1 MHRKRYWRNIKH
13 GIEFGYARMIKCGID
28 MKKFGIIL
36 ILAGISLI
44 AALSMDV
51 ARRNRSILLI
61 ESGVASSEIGFMRLF
76 ATVGTV
82 LVIAG
87 VSATVMDKR
96 P

>member
-1 MHRKRYWRNIKH
+1 
-13 GIEFGYARMIKCGID
+13 
-28 MKKFGIIL
+28 MKKIGIIL
-36 ILAGISLI
+36 VLAGISLI

-51 ARRNRSILLI
+51 AKKNRSILTI
-61 ESGVASSEIGFMRLF
+61 EKGIASKEVAFMRLC
-76 ATVGTV
+76 TTLGTV

>member
-1 MHRKRYWRNIKH
+1 
-13 GIEFGYARMIKCGID
+13 MIKCGDD

-51 ARRNRSILLI
+51 AKKNRSILMI
-61 ESGVASSEIGFMRLF
+61 DRGVASSEIAFMRLF
-76 ATVGTV
+76 TTVGTV

-87 VSATVMDKR
+87 VSASVMDKR

>member
-1 MHRKRYWRNIKH
+1 
-13 GIEFGYARMIKCGID
+13 
-28 MKKFGIIL
+28 MKKIGIIL
-36 ILAGISLI
+36 VLAGISLI

-51 ARRNRSILLI
+51 AKKNRSILTV
-61 ESGVASSEIGFMRLF
+61 ERGAASKEIAFMRLF
-76 ATVGTV
+76 TTLGTV

>member
-1 MHRKRYWRNIKH
+1 MW
-13 GIEFGYARMIKCGID
+13 D
-28 MKKFGIIL
+28 VMKKFGIIL

-51 ARRNRSILLI
+51 AKKNRSILLVK
-61 ESGVASSEIGFMRLF
+61 SGVASREIAFMRLF

>member
-1 MHRKRYWRNIKH
+1 
-13 GIEFGYARMIKCGID
+13 
-28 MKKFGIIL
+28 MKKFGIML

-51 ARRNRSILLI
+51 AKKNRSMLMVGG
-61 ESGVASSEIGFMRLF
+61 GVASSEIALMRLF
-76 ATVGTV
+76 TTVGTV

-87 VSATVMDKR
+87 VGATVMDKR

>member
-1 MHRKRYWRNIKH
+1 
-13 GIEFGYARMIKCGID
+13 
-28 MKKFGIIL
+28 MKKIGIIL
-36 ILAGISLI
+36 VLAGISLI

-51 ARRNRSILLI
+51 AKKNRSILTV
-61 ESGVASSEIGFMRLF
+61 ERGTASKEIAFMRLF
-76 ATVGTV
+76 TTLGTV

>member
-1 MHRKRYWRNIKH
+1 
-13 GIEFGYARMIKCGID
+13 
-28 MKKFGIIL
+28 MKKFGIML

-51 ARRNRSILLI
+51 AKKNRSMLMVGG
-61 ESGVASSEIGFMRLF
+61 GVASSEIALMRLF
-76 ATVGTV
+76 TTVGTV

-87 VSATVMDKR
+87 VGATVLDKR

>member
-1 MHRKRYWRNIKH
+1 M
-13 GIEFGYARMIKCGID
+13 EQTIKCEND
-28 MKKFGIIL
+28 MKKIGIIL
-36 ILAGISLI
+36 VLAGISLI

-51 ARRNRSILLI
+51 AKKNRSILTI
-61 ESGVASSEIGFMRLF
+61 ERGIASKEIAFMRLF
-76 ATVGTV
+76 TTLGTV

>member
-1 MHRKRYWRNIKH
+1 
-13 GIEFGYARMIKCGID
+13 MIKCEMD
-28 MKKFGIIL
+28 MKKFGIFL

-51 ARRNRSILLI
+51 AKKNRSILMI
-61 ESGVASSEIGFMRLF
+61 ERGVASKEIAFMRLF

>member
-1 MHRKRYWRNIKH
+1 
-13 GIEFGYARMIKCGID
+13 
-28 MKKFGIIL
+28 MKKIGIIL
-36 ILAGISLI
+36 VLAGISLI

-51 ARRNRSILLI
+51 AKKNRSILTI
-61 ESGVASSEIGFMRLF
+61 ERGIASKEIAFMRLF
-76 ATVGTV
+76 TTLGTV

>member
-1 MHRKRYWRNIKH
+1 
-13 GIEFGYARMIKCGID
+13 MIKCED
-28 MKKFGIIL
+28 VMKKLGIIL

-51 ARRNRSILLI
+51 AKNNRSMLMIQ
-61 ESGVASSEIGFMRLF
+61 SGVASREIAFMRLF
-76 ATVGTV
+76 TTVGTV

-87 VSATVMDKR
+87 LSATVMDKR

>member
-1 MHRKRYWRNIKH
+1 
-13 GIEFGYARMIKCGID
+13 

-36 ILAGISLI
+36 ILAGASLI

-51 ARRNRSILLI
+51 AKKNRSILMI
-61 ESGVASSEIGFMRLF
+61 EHGVASGEVGFMRLF

-87 VSATVMDKR
+87 VSVTVIDNR

>member
-1 MHRKRYWRNIKH
+1 
-13 GIEFGYARMIKCGID
+13 
-28 MKKFGIIL
+28 MKKFGIML

-51 ARRNRSILLI
+51 AKKNRSMLMVGG
-61 ESGVASSEIGFMRLF
+61 GVASSEIALMRLF
-76 ATVGTV
+76 TTVGTV

-87 VSATVMDKR
+87 VSATVLDKR

>member
-1 MHRKRYWRNIKH
+1 
-13 GIEFGYARMIKCGID
+13 
-28 MKKFGIIL
+28 MKKIGIIL
-36 ILAGISLI
+36 VLAGISLI

-51 ARRNRSILLI
+51 AKKNRSILTI
-61 ESGVASSEIGFMRLF
+61 ERGVASKEIAFMRLF
-76 ATVGTV
+76 TTLGTV